1 MVSGGAAAAT
11 ARNESAALRALPI
24 FLAFFVMGF
33 VDAVGTLVG
42 FAKTEFRLTGAEAGL
57 LPFFGFVAFALFSV
71 PAGVVADRR
80 GKRFLLL
87 VSLGVV
93 LAGQLVASLPL
104 SSYGRL
110 LGAIFL
116 IGVGMAALQVAGNPM
131 MRDVSAP
138 GRYARNL
145 TFAQFLKSLG
155 SISGP
160 YLTTLII
167 ALGLPWYRIFPV
179 FAAVTFATLLLALVL
194 SVAESSDHDR
204 PASVSASF
212 ALLKDPAVA
221 LAVVGIFLYVGA
233 EVGLNSWL
241 ATFLSRT
248 FGMDLGSSATRW
260 GPGLFFIALSAGR
273 LLGSAVLEFLD
284 ARRFFRVSAL
294 LGLAGLGLILFADR
308 PAAIGGIVLCGLG
321 FANVWPLIFS
331 LTIDRRPESSGALSG
346 LMCMAIFGGAALP
359 ALMGLAADRAG
370 VRLAFLV
377 PLACFGYLTAL
388 AFSGRRRAAP

>member
-1 MVSGGAAAAT
+1 VSGGAAAAT
-11 ARNESAALRALPI
+11 PRNDGAALRALPI

-71 PAGVVADRR
+71 PAGVFADRR
-80 GKRFLLL
+80 GKRLLLL
-87 VSLGVV
+87 VSLGIV

-104 SSYGRL
+104 TRYGRL
-110 LGAIFL
+110 LDAIFL

-179 FAAVTFATLLLALVL
+179 FAAVTLATLLLALAP
-194 SVAESSDHDR
+194 SVAESSERER

-221 LAVVGIFLYVGA
+221 LAVAGIFLYVGA

-241 ATFLSRT
+241 ATFLART

-260 GPGLFFIALSAGR
+260 GPGLFFIALAAGR
-273 LLGSAVLEFLD
+273 LLGSVVLEFLD
-284 ARRFFRVSAL
+284 ARRFFRFSAL
-294 LGLAGLGLILFADR
+294 LGLAGLGLILVGDR
-308 PAAIGGIVLCGLG
+308 PAAIGGIALCGLG
-321 FANVWPLIFS
+321 FANIWPLVFS

-377 PLACFGYLTAL
+377 PLACFVYLAAL
-388 AFSGRRRAAP
+388 AFLGRRTAAS

>member
-1 MVSGGAAAAT
+1 
-11 ARNESAALRALPI
+11 
-24 FLAFFVMGF
+24 MGF

-42 FAKTEFRLTGAEAGL
+42 FAKTEFRLSGAEAGL

-71 PAGVVADRR
+71 PAGVVSDRR
-80 GKRFLLL
+80 GQRFLLL
-87 VSLGVV
+87 SSLAVV
-93 LAGQLVASLPL
+93 LAGQVVASLPL

-110 LGAIFL
+110 LAAIFL

-160 YLTTLII
+160 YLTTLLV
-167 ALGLPWYRIFPV
+167 AAGLAWHRVFPV
-179 FAAVTFATLLLALVL
+179 FAAVTLATLLTTLLLLPATARA
-194 SVAESSDHDR
+194 AEDR
-204 PASVSASF
+204 PASVATSF
-212 ALLKDPAVA
+212 ALLRDPAVA
-221 LAVVGIFLYVGA
+221 LAVAGIFLYVGA

-241 ATFLSRT
+241 ATFLSRS

-260 GPGLFFIALSAGR
+260 GPGLFFIALAAGR
-273 LLGSAVLEFLD
+273 LLGSFVLGFLD

-294 LGLAGLGLILFADR
+294 VGLWGLSLLLAGGR
-308 PAAIGGIVLCGLG
+308 EAALAGVVLCGLG
-321 FANVWPLIFS
+321 FANIWPLVFA
-331 LTIDRRPESSGALSG
+331 LTIERRPQSSGALSG

-359 ALMGLAADRAG
+359 ALMGVVADRAG
-370 VRLAFLV
+370 VRAAFAV
-377 PLACFGYLTAL
+377 PIACFVYLTAL
-388 AFSGRRRAAP
+388 SLSVRRSAAP

>member
-1 MVSGGAAAAT
+1 VSRDGAAVPAGGG
-11 ARNESAALRALPI
+11 LRTLPI

-42 FAKTEFRLTGAEAGL
+42 FAKTEFRLSGAEAGL

-87 VSLGVV
+87 GSLAVV

-160 YLTTLII
+160 YLTTLVV
-167 ALGLPWYRIFPV
+167 ALGLPWPRVFPL
-179 FAAVTFATLLLALVL
+179 FAAVTLVTLLSSFTLPAGV
-194 SVAESSDHDR
+194 SAAEDR
-204 PASVSASF
+204 PASVAASF

-221 LAVVGIFLYVGA
+221 LAVIGIFLYVGA
-233 EVGLNSWL
+233 EVGLNAWL
-241 ATFLSRT
+241 ATYLAKT
-248 FGMDLGSSATRW
+248 FGMDLASSATRL
-260 GPGLFFIALSAGR
+260 GPGLFFVALSVGR
-273 LLGSAVLEFLD
+273 LLGSVVLSFLD
-284 ARRFFRVSAL
+284 ARRFFRVSAALGL
-294 LGLAGLGLILFADR
+294 LGLGLLVLGGE
-308 PAAIGGIVLCGLG
+308 AAALSGIVLCGLG
-321 FANVWPLIFS
+321 FANVWPLVFS
-331 LTIDRRPESSGALSG
+331 LTIEHRPEQSGALSG

-359 ALMGLAADRAG
+359 ALMGAAADRAG
-370 VRLAFLV
+370 VRLAFVV
-377 PLACFGYLTAL
+377 PLACFAYLTAL
-388 AFSGRRRAAP
+388 AFGGRRRAA

>member
-1 MVSGGAAAAT
+1 VTSRAGTAAART
-11 ARNESAALRALPI
+11 GGAALRALPI

-93 LAGQLVASLPL
+93 LAGQIVASLPL

-160 YLTTLII
+160 YLTTLVIV
-167 ALGLPWYRIFPV
+167 LGLPWYRIFPV
-179 FAAVTFATLLLALVL
+179 FAVVTLLTLLLAL
-194 SVAESSDHDR
+194 SQPVAESADHDR
-204 PASVSASF
+204 PASIAASF
-212 ALLKDPAVA
+212 ALLKDPGVA
-221 LAVVGIFLYVGA
+221 LAVGGIFLYVGA

-273 LLGSAVLEFLD
+273 LLGSVVLGFLD
-284 ARRFFRVSAL
+284 VRRFLRVSAL
-294 LGLAGLGLILFADR
+294 LGLAGLGLILFGSR
-308 PAAIGGIVLCGLG
+308 TAALSGIVLCGLG
-321 FANVWPLIFS
+321 FANVWPLVFS

-346 LMCMAIFGGAALP
+346 LMCMAIFGGAVLP
-359 ALMGLAADRAG
+359 AVMGLAADRAG

-377 PLACFGYLTAL
+377 PLACFIYLTAL
-388 AFSGRRRAAP
+388 AFSGRRTAVS